1 MFVSVK
7 GSKAQQLCILET
19 KSFIMKR
26 TYVFQVSAMDAFEKQ
41 LKHHNNISKKSGIYQ
56 EIDGTSNLLKIYLRI
71 FNVT

>member
-1 MFVSVK
+1 
-7 GSKAQQLCILET
+7 
-19 KSFIMKR
+19 
-26 TYVFQVSAMDAFEKQ
+26 MDAFEKQ